1 MAEDLVAPATGDRSP
16 SAAAQPTGSA
26 SATGEQS
33 GSSASRVRARLTR
46 FGGTRGPA
54 YPALEPVLQAAR
66 ANHPKADLGT
76 VERAYVV
83 AERAHR
89 GQLRK
94 SGDPYI
100 THPVAVATILAEL
113 GMTPSTLVA
122 ALLHDTVED
131 TEYSLEQLRR
141 EFGPEVAML
150 VDGVTKLDKVT
161 YGDAA
166 QAETV
171 RKMVV
176 AMAHDI
182 RVLVIKLADRLHN
195 ARTWKFVP
203 AASAEKKARETL
215 EIYAPLA
222 HRLGMN
228 TIKWELEDL
237 SFATLYPKVYDEIVH
252 LVAERAPAREEYLA
266 TVREQVGADL
276 RNAKIKASVTGRP
289 KHYYSIYQKMIVRG
303 RDFTDIYD
311 LVGVR
316 VLVDTVRDCYA
327 ALGALHARWN
337 PVPGRFKD
345 YIAMPKFNLYQ
356 SLHTTVIGPGGKPVE
371 IQIRTHDMHRRA
383 EYGVAAHWKY
393 KETAKGNGPQDA
405 AGNDMTWLRQLVD
418 WQRETADP
426 AEFLDLLRDEIV
438 HLVAERAPAREE
450 YLAVVRD
457 QVGADLRAAKIKAT
471 VTGRPKHY
479 YSIYQKMIVRGR
491 DFADIY
497 DLVGVRVLVDTV
509 RDCYA
514 ALGALHAR
522 WNPVPGRFK
531 DYIAM
536 PKFNLYQSLHTT
548 VIGPGGKP
556 VEIQIRTHDMHRRA
570 EYGVAAHW
578 KYKENAKSNGGTQTE
593 APGGGDM
600 AWLRQLVDWQRE
612 TADPTEFL
620 DSLRFEIAGSEVY
633 VFTPKGDVIALP
645 QGSTPVDF
653 AYAVHTEVGHRTMG
667 ARVNGRLVPLD
678 STLENGDVVDVFT
691 SKSETAGPS
700 RDWLGFVKS
709 PRARN
714 KIRQWFSKERR
725 EEAIEHGK
733 DSIAKAMRKQNLPM
747 QRLLSHESLV
757 ALASEMRFADVSA
770 LYAAVGEGQV
780 AASTVVQRLVQALG
794 GETGAEEDLA
804 ETARP
809 GPTARRV
816 RTGDPGVVVR
826 GVDDVW
832 VKLAKCCT
840 PVPGDDIVGFVTR
853 GAGVS
858 VHRAD
863 CINVEQLRQQPE
875 RMLDVEW
882 SHTSS
887 SLFLVQIQVE
897 ALDRARLLSDV
908 TRVLSDHHVNILS
921 AAVARSRDRVAMS
934 RFVFEMAEP
943 SHLASVLAAVRKIE
957 GVFDV
962 YRITGARP
970 DDALR

>member
-1 MAEDLVAPATGDRSP
+1 MAEDVAAPPAGDQG
-16 SAAAQPTGSA
+16 SAAPE
-26 SATGEQS
+26 ATAPQGDQA
-33 GSSASRVRARLTR
+33 GSSTSRVRARFNRLTGVR
-46 FGGTRGPA
+46 GGPA

-66 ANHPKADLGT
+66 ANHPKADLAT

-131 TEYSLEQLRR
+131 TDYALDQLRK

-203 AASAEKKARETL
+203 SASAEKKARETL

-237 SFATLYPKVYDEIVH
+237 SFATLYPKVY
-252 LVAERAPAREEYLA
+252 
-266 TVREQVGADL
+266 
-276 RNAKIKASVTGRP
+276 
-289 KHYYSIYQKMIVRG
+289 
-303 RDFTDIYD
+303 
-311 LVGVR
+311 
-316 VLVDTVRDCYA
+316 
-327 ALGALHARWN
+327 
-337 PVPGRFKD
+337 
-345 YIAMPKFNLYQ
+345 
-356 SLHTTVIGPGGKPVE
+356 
-371 IQIRTHDMHRRA
+371 
-383 EYGVAAHWKY
+383 
-393 KETAKGNGPQDA
+393 
-405 AGNDMTWLRQLVD
+405 
-418 WQRETADP
+418 
-426 AEFLDLLRDEIV
+426 DEIV

-578 KYKENAKSNGGTQTE
+578 KYKENAKSGAQAE
-593 APGGGDM
+593 APAGGDM

-757 ALASEMRFADVSA
+757 ALATEMRFADVSA

-780 AASTVVQRLVQALG
+780 SAATVVQRLVQSLG

-816 RTGDPGVVVR
+816 RTGDPGVVVK

-863 CINVEQLRQQPE
+863 CINVEQLRAQPE
-875 RMLDVEW
+875 RMVDVGW

-921 AAVARSRDRVAMS
+921 ASVSTSRDRVAMS

-943 SHLASVLAAVRKIE
+943 SHLTSVLSAVRKIE

>member
-1 MAEDLVAPATGDRSP
+1 MSEKVGAGAEPVSAPVPAAPGPAVPSGPAVTTPGAGTPEVDAVPGSTG
-16 SAAAQPTGSA
+16 
-26 SATGEQS
+26 
-33 GSSASRVRARLTR
+33 RVRARLAR
-46 FGGTRGPA
+46 LSGRSA
-54 YPALEPVLQAAR
+54 SAHPALEPVLQALR
-66 ANHPKADLGT
+66 TNHPKADLS
-76 VERAYVV
+76 VIEQAYVV
-83 AERAHR
+83 AEHAHR

-100 THPVAVATILAEL
+100 THPVAVATILADL
-113 GMTPSTLVA
+113 GMTPSTIVA

-131 TEYSLEQLRR
+131 TDYSLDQLRHD
-141 EFGPEVAML
+141 FGPEVAML
-150 VDGVTKLDKVT
+150 VDGVTKLDKVA

-176 AMAHDI
+176 AMSRDI

-195 ARTWKFVP
+195 ARTWKFVS

-266 TVREQVGADL
+266 TVRDQVGADL
-276 RNAKIKASVTGRP
+276 RTARIKATVTGRP

-303 RDFTDIYD
+303 REFADIYD

-393 KETAKGNGPQDA
+393 KETAKSGGPQDA

-426 AEFLDLLRDEIV
+426 TEFLDLLRDEI
-438 HLVAERAPAREE
+438 A
-450 YLAVVRD
+450 
-457 QVGADLRAAKIKAT
+457 GA
-471 VTGRPKHY
+471 
-479 YSIYQKMIVRGR
+479 
-491 DFADIY
+491 
-497 DLVGVRVLVDTV
+497 
-509 RDCYA
+509 
-514 ALGALHAR
+514 
-522 WNPVPGRFK
+522 
-531 DYIAM
+531 
-536 PKFNLYQSLHTT
+536 
-548 VIGPGGKP
+548 
-556 VEIQIRTHDMHRRA
+556 
-570 EYGVAAHW
+570 
-578 KYKENAKSNGGTQTE
+578 
-593 APGGGDM
+593 
-600 AWLRQLVDWQRE
+600 
-612 TADPTEFL
+612 
-620 DSLRFEIAGSEVY
+620 EVY
-633 VFTPKGDVIALP
+633 VFTPKGDVQALP
-645 QGSTPVDF
+645 AGSTPVDF

-678 STLENGDVVDVFT
+678 STLENGDVVEVFT

-700 RDWLGFVKS
+700 RDWLAFVKS

-714 KIRQWFSKERR
+714 KIRQWFTKERR
-725 EEAIEHGK
+725 EEAIEQGK
-733 DSIAKAMRKQNLPM
+733 DAIAKAMRKQNLPI
-747 QRLLSHESLV
+747 QRLMSHEALV
-757 ALASEMRFADVSA
+757 ALAHEMRFADVSA
-770 LYAAVGEGQV
+770 LYAAVGEGQ
-780 AASTVVQRLVQALG
+780 ASATSVVQRLVHSLG
-794 GETGAEEDLA
+794 GEPAQEEDLA
-804 ETARP
+804 EAARP
-809 GPTARRV
+809 GSTARRV
-816 RTGDPGVVVR
+816 RTGDPGVVVK
-826 GVDDVW
+826 GVEDVW

-840 PVPGDDIVGFVTR
+840 PVPGDEIIGFVTR

-858 VHRAD
+858 VHRTD
-863 CINVEQLRQQPE
+863 CLNVEGLRRQPE
-875 RMLDVEW
+875 RIVEVEW
-882 SHTSS
+882 THTSS
-887 SLFLVQIQVE
+887 QLFLVQIQVE
-897 ALDRARLLSDV
+897 ALDRSRLLSDV

-921 AAVARSRDRVAMS
+921 ASVSTSRDRVALS

-943 SHLASVLAAVRKIE
+943 SHLASVLAAVRKVE

-962 YRITGARP
+962 YRVTGSRGAEEPAIR
-970 DDALR
+970 A

>member
-1 MAEDLVAPATGDRSP
+1 MAEDLAAPDTGERSP
-16 SAAAQPTGSA
+16 SGTAQPSGQASA
-26 SATGEQS
+26 ATGEQS

-46 FGGTRGPA
+46 FGGARGPA

-113 GMTPSTLVA
+113 GMTPPTLVA

-131 TEYSLEQLRR
+131 TEYSLDQLRR

-237 SFATLYPKVYDEIVH
+237 SFATLYPKVY
-252 LVAERAPAREEYLA
+252 
-266 TVREQVGADL
+266 
-276 RNAKIKASVTGRP
+276 
-289 KHYYSIYQKMIVRG
+289 
-303 RDFTDIYD
+303 
-311 LVGVR
+311 
-316 VLVDTVRDCYA
+316 
-327 ALGALHARWN
+327 
-337 PVPGRFKD
+337 
-345 YIAMPKFNLYQ
+345 
-356 SLHTTVIGPGGKPVE
+356 
-371 IQIRTHDMHRRA
+371 
-383 EYGVAAHWKY
+383 
-393 KETAKGNGPQDA
+393 
-405 AGNDMTWLRQLVD
+405 
-418 WQRETADP
+418 
-426 AEFLDLLRDEIV
+426 DEIV

-578 KYKENAKSNGGTQTE
+578 KYKENAKNSGGVQGE
-593 APGGGDM
+593 APAGGDM

-809 GPTARRV
+809 GPSARRV

-858 VHRAD
+858 VHRSD

-875 RMLDVEW
+875 RMVDVEW

-897 ALDRARLLSDV
+897 ALDRSRLLSDV

-921 AAVARSRDRVAMS
+921 ASVSTTRDRVAMS

-943 SHLASVLAAVRKIE
+943 SHLTSVLAAVRKIE

-962 YRITGARP
+962 YRLTGARP
-970 DDALR
+970 DDTLR